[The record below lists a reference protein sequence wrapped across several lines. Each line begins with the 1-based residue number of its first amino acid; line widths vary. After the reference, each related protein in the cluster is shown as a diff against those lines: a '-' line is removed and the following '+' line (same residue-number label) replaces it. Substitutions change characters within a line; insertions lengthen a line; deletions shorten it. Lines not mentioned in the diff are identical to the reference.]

1 MHVREVKTL
10 KNQIQKQ
17 ILNKDLLSLIT
28 PIGLEIKRNELIIGE
43 NLAKIYGIIKYPQK
57 VDYGWLSRL
66 TNISGTVASITF
78 NPVDSSDFI
87 TSVSSSIIRN
97 RSDAVHNKDPLMQQR
112 AERAAIDGDKIIES
126 IDSDN
131 QSVGAMS
138 LSIMPLA
145 REDKGFQKVCR
156 KTESAIAS
164 SKCKGRV
171 LANLQEQAFKN
182 ISPYYRKNN
191 DINAVL
197 QRVMPMSTFVGGY
210 PFSTSG
216 YSDGKGY
223 YFAKDSSG
231 GLVVLDTWKRGGDRT
246 NSNFTILGVAGV
258 GKSTVVKHIAISE
271 YMKGTKILFI
281 DPEAEYRELCIAL
294 GGDVVNAGGGV
305 NGRINPLQIRDIPA
319 IDEQDEKEGL
329 GAMAL
334 HLKNVEV
341 FFNLYMEL
349 SEIQKALLKSSLIE
363 LYNSFNITWD
373 TDVKGMNNEE
383 FPIMKDLYELILKKS
398 KKEIEYKDLATLL
411 KDIAV
416 GGDSFLFGG
425 HSSIKANSR
434 CICLDTFSLQNASDN
449 IKKTQYF
456 NLLTWCWNEM
466 SKDRTEP
473 VLLIADESY
482 LMIDPRV
489 PQSLVFLRN
498 VAKRARKYEAG
509 LAILSHSVVDF
520 LAPEIKM
527 YGQAL
532 LDIPCFKIL
541 MGSDGKNLTEL
552 KELYNLTDAE
562 ESLLAQKKR
571 GTALLMIG
579 SKRLKVDFEIPK
591 YKFEYMGRAGGR

>member
-1 MHVREVKTL
+1 MKKQQE
-10 KNQIQKQ
+10 NQIV
-17 ILNKDLLSLIT
+17 NKELLSVIT
-28 PIGLEIKRNELIIGE
+28 PMGLEIKRNNLVIGE

-57 VDYGWLSRL
+57 VNYGWLSNL
-66 TNISGTVASITF
+66 TNITGTVASITF

-87 TSVSSSIIRN
+87 DSVSSSIIRN
-97 RSDAVHNKDPLMQQR
+97 RNDALYHKDPLMQQR
-112 AERAAIDGDKIIES
+112 AQRTAEDGDKIIES
-126 IDSDN
+126 IDGDN
-131 QSVGAMS
+131 QSVGAMG

-145 REDKGFQKVCR
+145 REDKTFEKLCR
-156 KTESAIAS
+156 RTESAMAS

-171 LANLQEQAFKN
+171 IANLQEQAFKN
-182 ISPYYRKNN
+182 LSPYYRKNN
-191 DINAVL
+191 SINEIL
-197 QRVMPMSTFVGGY
+197 QRVIPMSSFIGGY

-216 YSDGKGY
+216 YSDGRGY
-223 YFAKDSSG
+223 YFAKDSGG

-281 DPEAEYRELCIAL
+281 DPESEYRELSLAL
-294 GGDVVNAGGGV
+294 GGDVINAGGGA

-319 IDEQDEKEGL
+319 INEEDEKDGL

-341 FFNLYMEL
+341 FFNLYMDL
-349 SEIQKALLKSSLIE
+349 SEIQRALLKSSLIE
-363 LYNSFNITWD
+363 LYNRFHITWD
-373 TDVKGMNNEE
+373 TDVKGMKNED
-383 FPIMKDLYELILKKS
+383 FPIMKDLYELVLEKS
-398 KKEIEYKDLATLL
+398 KKEHEYRDLATLL
-411 KDIAV
+411 KDIAI

-425 HSSIKANSR
+425 YSSIKTHSR
-434 CICLDTFSLQNASDN
+434 CVCLDTFSLQNASDN
-449 IKKTQYF
+449 VKKTQYF

-489 PQSLVFLRN
+489 PQSLVFLRD

-509 LAILSHSVVDF
+509 LAIVSHSVVDF
-520 LAPEIKM
+520 LSPEIKM

-532 LDIPCFKIL
+532 LDIPCFKVL
-541 MGSDGKNLTEL
+541 MGSDGKNRVTR
-552 KELYNLTDAE
+552 
-562 ESLLAQKKR
+562 S
-571 GTALLMIG
+571 
-579 SKRLKVDFEIPK
+579 
-591 YKFEYMGRAGGR
+591 

>member
-1 MHVREVKTL
+1 MK
-10 KNQIQKQ
+10 KQ
-17 ILNKDLLSLIT
+17 AKSIEKANESLLSILT
-28 PIGLEIKRNELIIGE
+28 PIGIEIKRNSLIIGE
-43 NLAKIYGIIKYPQK
+43 NKAKVYGIVKYPQK
-57 VDYGWLSRL
+57 VDYGWLSKL
-66 TNISGTVASITF
+66 TNIPKTIASITF

-87 TSVSSSIIRN
+87 DSISSSIIRN
-97 RSDAVHNKDPLMQQR
+97 RSDAVYNKDPLLQKR
-112 AERAAIDGDKIIES
+112 AERAALDGDKMIEN
-126 IDSDN
+126 IDGDN

-138 LSIMPLA
+138 LSIMPLSKD
-145 REDKGFQKVCR
+145 DKDFEKVCR
-156 KTESAIAS
+156 KTGSAIAS
-164 SKCKGRV
+164 TKCKGRV

-182 ISPYYRKNN
+182 LSPYYRRNKSINN
-191 DINAVL
+191 IL
-197 QRVMPMSTFVGGY
+197 QRVMPMSTFIGGY

-216 YSDGKGY
+216 YSDGRGY

-271 YMKGTKILFI
+271 YMKGTRILFI
-281 DPEAEYRELCIAL
+281 DPESEYRDLCLAL
-294 GGDVVNAGGGV
+294 GGDLINAGGGS

-319 IDEQDEKEGL
+319 IDEQDEIEGL

-341 FFNLYMEL
+341 FFNLYMSL

-363 LYNSFNITWD
+363 LYNQFNIYWH
-373 TDVKGMNNEE
+373 TDVKPLKNED
-383 FPIMKDLYELILKKS
+383 FPVMKDLYELIQNKS
-398 KKEIEYKDLATLL
+398 KKEPEYKELATLL
-411 KDIAV
+411 KDIAI

-425 HSSIKANSR
+425 HSSIKAESR
-434 CICLDTFSLQNASDN
+434 CVCLDTFSLQNASDN
-449 IKKTQYF
+449 VKKTQYF

-473 VLLIADESY
+473 VLLIADEVY

-489 PQSLVFLRN
+489 PQSLVFLRD

-509 LAILSHSVVDF
+509 LAIVSHSVVDF
-520 LAPEIKM
+520 LAPPIKM

-532 LDIPCFKIL
+532 LDIPCYKVL
-541 MGSDGKNLTEL
+541 LGTDGKNLTEL

-562 ESLLAQKKR
+562 EALLAQKKR
-571 GTALLMIG
+571 GDGLLMVG
-579 SKRLKVDFEIPK
+579 SKRLHVDFAIPS
-591 YKFEYMGRAGGR
+591 YKFAYMGDKGGR

>member
-1 MHVREVKTL
+1 MK
-10 KNQIQKQ
+10 KQ
-17 ILNKDLLSLIT
+17 IERQKLPNQTLLSMLT
-28 PIGLEIKRNELIIGE
+28 PIGVEVKRNSLIMGE
-43 NLAKIYGIIKYPQK
+43 NLAKIYGIVKYPQK
-57 VDYGWLSRL
+57 VDYGWLSKL
-66 TNISGTVASITF
+66 TNVPKTITSITF
-78 NPVDSSDFI
+78 NPVDSSDFMNSI
-87 TSVSSSIIRN
+87 SSSIIRN
-97 RSDAVHNKDPLMQQR
+97 RSDAVYNKDPLLQKR
-112 AERAAIDGDKIIES
+112 AERAALDGDKMIES
-126 IDSDN
+126 IDGDN

-138 LSIMPLA
+138 LSIMPLSKD
-145 REDKGFQKVCR
+145 DKDFEKVCR
-156 KTESAIAS
+156 KTQSAIAS

-182 ISPYYRKNN
+182 LSPYYRRHK
-191 DINAVL
+191 DIGNIL
-197 QRVMPMSTFVGGY
+197 HRVMPMSTFIGGY

-258 GKSTVVKHIAISE
+258 GKSTVVKHLAISE
-271 YMKGTKILFI
+271 YMKGTRIIFI
-281 DPEAEYRELCIAL
+281 DPESEYRELCQAL
-294 GGDVVNAGGGV
+294 GGDVINAGGGS

-319 IDEQDEKEGL
+319 INEEDETEGL

-349 SEIQKALLKSSLIE
+349 TEIQKALLKSALIE
-363 LYNSFNITWD
+363 LYNKFDIYWD
-373 TDVKGMNNEE
+373 TDIKPLKNED
-383 FPIMKDLYELILKKS
+383 FPIMKDLYELILEKS
-398 KKEIEYKDLATLL
+398 KEETDYKELSTLL
-411 KDIAV
+411 KDIAI

-425 HSSIKANSR
+425 HSSIKAESR
-434 CICLDTFSLQNASDN
+434 CVCLDTFSLQNASDN
-449 IKKTQYF
+449 VKKTQYF

-473 VLLIADESY
+473 VLLIADEAY

-489 PQSLVFLRN
+489 PQSLVFLRD

-509 LAILSHSVVDF
+509 LAIVSHSVVDF
-520 LAPEIKM
+520 LAPPIRM

-532 LDIPCFKIL
+532 LDIPCFKVL
-541 MGSDGKNLTEL
+541 LGTDGKNLTEL

-562 ESLLAQKKR
+562 EALLAQKKR
-571 GTALLMIG
+571 GDGLLMVG
-579 SKRLKVDFEIPK
+579 SKRLHVDFQIPS
-591 YKFEYMGRAGGR
+591 YKFDYMGSSGGR

>member
-1 MHVREVKTL
+1 MK
-10 KNQIQKQ
+10 KQ
-17 ILNKDLLSLIT
+17 IEKQKLPNQTLISMLT
-28 PIGLEIKRNELIIGE
+28 PIGVEVKRNSLIMGE
-43 NLAKIYGIIKYPQK
+43 NLAKIYGIVKYPQK
-57 VDYGWLSRL
+57 VDYGWLSKL
-66 TNISGTVASITF
+66 TNVPKTITSITF
-78 NPVDSSDFI
+78 NPIDSSDFMDSI
-87 TSVSSSIIRN
+87 SSSIIRN
-97 RSDAVHNKDPLMQQR
+97 RSDAVYNKDPLLQKR
-112 AERAAIDGDKIIES
+112 AERAALDGDKMIES
-126 IDSDN
+126 IDGDN

-138 LSIMPLA
+138 LSIMPLSKD
-145 REDKGFQKVCR
+145 DKDFEKVCR
-156 KTESAIAS
+156 KTQSAIAS

-182 ISPYYRKNN
+182 LSPYYRRHK
-191 DINAVL
+191 DIGNVL

-216 YSDGKGY
+216 YSDGRGY

-258 GKSTVVKHIAISE
+258 GKSTVVKHLAISE
-271 YMKGTKILFI
+271 YMKGTRILFI
-281 DPEAEYRELCIAL
+281 DPESEYRELCQAL
-294 GGDVVNAGGGV
+294 GGDVINAGGGS

-319 IDEQDEKEGL
+319 INEEDEAEGL

-349 SEIQKALLKSSLIE
+349 TEIQKALLKSALIE
-363 LYNSFNITWD
+363 LYNNFDIYWD
-373 TDVKGMNNEE
+373 TNIKPLKNED
-383 FPIMKDLYELILKKS
+383 FPIMKDLYELILEKS
-398 KKEIEYKDLATLL
+398 KEESDYKELATLL
-411 KDIAV
+411 KDIAI

-425 HSSIKANSR
+425 YSSIKAESR
-434 CICLDTFSLQNASDN
+434 CVCLDTFSLQNASDN
-449 IKKTQYF
+449 VKKTQYF

-473 VLLIADESY
+473 VLLIADEAY

-489 PQSLVFLRN
+489 PQSLVFLRD

-509 LAILSHSVVDF
+509 LAIVSHSVVDF
-520 LAPEIKM
+520 LAPPIRM

-532 LDIPCFKIL
+532 LDIPCFKVL
-541 MGSDGKNLTEL
+541 LGTDGKNLTEL

-562 ESLLAQKKR
+562 EALLAQKKR
-571 GTALLMIG
+571 GDGLLMVG
-579 SKRLKVDFEIPK
+579 SKRLHVNFHIPS
-591 YKFEYMGRAGGR
+591 YKFDYMGSSGGR

>member
-1 MHVREVKTL
+1 MKKQQE
-10 KNQIQKQ
+10 NQIV
-17 ILNKDLLSLIT
+17 NKELLSVIT
-28 PIGLEIKRNELIIGE
+28 PMGLEIKRNNLVVGE
-43 NLAKIYGIIKYPQK
+43 NLARIYGIIKYPQK
-57 VDYGWLSRL
+57 VNYGWLSKL
-66 TNISGTVASITF
+66 TNITGTVASITF

-87 TSVSSSIIRN
+87 DSVSSSIIRN
-97 RSDAVHNKDPLMQQR
+97 RNDAIYHKDPLMQQR
-112 AERAAIDGDKIIES
+112 AQRAAEDGDKIIES
-126 IDSDN
+126 IDGDN
-131 QSVGAMS
+131 QSVGAMG
-138 LSIMPLA
+138 LSIMSLA
-145 REDKGFQKVCR
+145 REDKTFEKLCR
-156 KTESAIAS
+156 KTESALAS
-164 SKCKGRV
+164 SKCKGRIM
-171 LANLQEQAFKN
+171 ANLQEQAFKN
-182 ISPYYRKNN
+182 LSPYYRKNN
-191 DINAVL
+191 SINEIL
-197 QRVMPMSTFVGGY
+197 QRVIPMSSFIGGY

-216 YSDGKGY
+216 YSDGRGY

-281 DPEAEYRELCIAL
+281 DPESEYRELSLAL
-294 GGDVVNAGGGV
+294 GGDVINAGGGA

-319 IDEQDEKEGL
+319 INEEDEKDGL

-341 FFNLYMEL
+341 FFNLYMDL
-349 SEIQKALLKSSLIE
+349 SEIQRALLKSSLIE
-363 LYNSFNITWD
+363 LYNSFHITWD
-373 TDVKGMNNEE
+373 TDVRGMKNED
-383 FPIMKDLYELILKKS
+383 FPIMKDLYELVSEKS
-398 KKEIEYKDLATLL
+398 KKEHEYKDLATLL
-411 KDIAV
+411 KDIAI

-425 HSSIKANSR
+425 HSSIKTHSR
-434 CICLDTFSLQNASDN
+434 CVCLDTFSLQNASDN
-449 IKKTQYF
+449 VKKTQYF

-489 PQSLVFLRN
+489 PQSLVFLRD

-509 LAILSHSVVDF
+509 LAIVSHSVVDF
-520 LAPEIKM
+520 LSPEIKM

-532 LDIPCFKIL
+532 LDIPCFKVL

-571 GTALLMIG
+571 GSALLMVG
-579 SKRLKVDFEIPK
+579 SKRLRVDFDIPK
-591 YKFEYMGRAGGR
+591 YKFEYMGKAGGR